1 MMDLALLDTDT
12 LSELLKQRNP
22 QVVTNAAEYL
32 REHRQFAFSVFT
44 RFEISRGH
52 KESGAT
58 TLRARFEVFCQ
69 HSLIVPVS
77 DVIFDRAEDLWAY
90 ARRGGHAHN
99 DADLIIAATAME
111 SGRTLV
117 TGNTAHFSWIPGLVL
132 EDWRKA

>member
-1 MMDLALLDTDT
+1 MDLALLDTDT

-22 QVVTNAAEYL
+22 QVVANAAEYL
-32 REHRQFAFSVFT
+32 REHRQFALSVFT
-44 RFEISRGH
+44 RFEIARGY
-52 KESGAT
+52 KEKGAT
-58 TLRARFEVFCQ
+58 TLLTNFWLFCQ
-69 HSLIVPVS
+69 HSLIVPLS
-77 DVIFDRAEDLWAY
+77 DAIFDRAEDLWAY

-117 TGNTAHFSWIPGLVL
+117 TGNTAHFNWIPGLVL